1 MTETKALS
9 EEPRIDSAR
18 GRYVLEETMRVMS
31 AGGEVDRALWKDFV
45 QVHNQGF
52 TTGPA
57 VGERVP
63 RFELPDQD
71 GCKRGLADL
80 SGSGGLLLAFVRS
93 ADW

>member
-1 MTETKALS
+1 MTGEKDS
-9 EEPRIDSAR
+9 SQPRIDSNRA
-18 GRYVLEETMRVMS
+18 RYVLDETMRVMTS
-31 AGGEVDRALWKDFV
+31 GGKLDRDLWKDFV

-71 GCKRGLADL
+71 GHARGLADL
-80 SGSGGLLLAFVRS
+80 TGRGGLLLAFVRS